1 MGLWTCHFGSD
12 NVQKPLQMPGSEEPY
27 QEQLERLRQLS
38 RDVQGE
44 FDTVDGIISR
54 GTRRLTDLQ
63 SQASNLR
70 MQVRCF
76 SFSHPTNE
84 QEHIILR
91 KICRSALI
99 VIADTD
105 S

>member
-1 MGLWTCHFGSD
+1 
-12 NVQKPLQMPGSEEPY
+12 MPGSEVPY

-70 MQVRCF
+70 MQVSCLIHVAPF
-76 SFSHPTNE
+76 NE
-84 QEHIILR
+84 QEPILLR
-91 KICRSALI
+91 ILCRSALD

-105 S
+105 GWQMVLCFWYVDEQ